1 MSGIN
6 FVGEFELQE
15 IKLTSVQGNI
25 LNFISD
31 VNLVAVDIFENMFK
45 TGITGSIV
53 FADTNNFV
61 ENLPI
66 IGQERLTFKAATPSF
81 VNKEDII
88 DFTETPFIV
97 YKIQKNEDLSANSNL
112 VQLLF
117 TSEETITNYRKRIS
131 KSYTD
136 SVDNIVEDILTNE
149 LLINTKKELEI
160 EPTVGNRRIVVP
172 NVQPFQFIKRLA
184 RESISKKNN
193 GSPHFL
199 FFENKN
205 GYNFRTLQDLYNQ
218 DVKQL
223 YNLSDKRGDQKE
235 EDLGQEYSRMVQFTL
250 TANKDLIKNT
260 FVGMLGSKLTTH
272 DIYNKNY
279 EVFDYGYFN
288 NFRDFDR
295 IDENPV
301 YSETSVDF
309 QNNTIG
315 DFENSKL
322 FLHPTSTTTDYL
334 DAQHYT
340 PENQT
345 QFTSNKSH
353 TWMQDRMNRMA
364 EYKNGITATMKVHGM
379 TSITVG
385 DMIDISIPS
394 LPSDKEDAYYSG
406 KYLVTALRHSFAVPE
421 KSHLID
427 MIVKKDSISTTLPAL
442 TPRQQGQLGGKGYR
456 GGYGF

>member
-31 VNLVAVDIFENMFK
+31 VNLVAVDIFENIFK

-61 ENLPI
+61 ENMPI

-81 VNKEDII
+81 TNKEDII

-149 LLINTKKELEI
+149 LLINTNKEIDI

-172 NVQPFQFIKRLA
+172 NVQPFQLIKRLA
-184 RESISKKNN
+184 RESISKRND

-205 GYNFRTLQDLYNQ
+205 GYNFKTLQDLY
-218 DVKQL
+218 KH
-223 YNLSDKRGDQKE
+223 
-235 EDLGQEYSRMVQFTL
+235 
-250 TANKDLIKNT
+250 
-260 FVGMLGSKLTTH
+260 KL
-272 DIYNKNY
+272 
-279 EVFDYGYFN
+279 
-288 NFRDFDR
+288 
-295 IDENPV
+295 
-301 YSETSVDF
+301 
-309 QNNTIG
+309 
-315 DFENSKL
+315 
-322 FLHPTSTTTDYL
+322 
-334 DAQHYT
+334 
-340 PENQT
+340 
-345 QFTSNKSH
+345 
-353 TWMQDRMNRMA
+353 
-364 EYKNGITATMKVHGM
+364 
-379 TSITVG
+379 
-385 DMIDISIPS
+385 
-394 LPSDKEDAYYSG
+394 
-406 KYLVTALRHSFAVPE
+406 
-421 KSHLID
+421 
-427 MIVKKDSISTTLPAL
+427 
-442 TPRQQGQLGGKGYR
+442 
-456 GGYGF
+456 